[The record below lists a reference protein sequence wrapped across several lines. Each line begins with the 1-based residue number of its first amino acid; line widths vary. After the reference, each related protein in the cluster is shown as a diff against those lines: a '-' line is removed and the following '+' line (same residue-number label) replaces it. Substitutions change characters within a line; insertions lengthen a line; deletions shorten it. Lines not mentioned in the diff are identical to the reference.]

1 MVSTQK
7 ATNRQAE
14 ARNGEQS
21 RKKSASVSTTK
32 TPAKDSNKAPNKVTD
47 KATTGTGSA
56 STGTSKGGKLPSM
69 RDVQEQKRKERQE
82 KIAAA
87 RKNLEEKRRIRL
99 EHQKQRREELQRKH
113 KWTMVTFTVGLFVM
127 LTALICLFPSTG
139 MIIFSTL
146 LMFSF
151 FFLGIAF
158 QRMVMQL
165 LVIALATVFIV
176 GAFYTILGSI

>member
-7 ATNRQAE
+7 ATKHKAE
-14 ARNGEQS
+14 TRLGQ
-21 RKKSASVSTTK
+21 SVSTKRSAVAGAKK
-32 TPAKDSNKAPNKVTD
+32 TPSKEPSKAPSKGSSSTSS
-47 KATTGTGSA
+47 TSTGSA
-56 STGTSKGGKLPSM
+56 GKSGKLPSM
-69 RDVQEQKRKERQE
+69 REVQEQKRKERQE
-82 KIAAA
+82 RIEAA
-87 RKNLEEKRRIRL
+87 RQKVLEKKRIKL
-99 EHQKQRREELQRKH
+99 EHEKQRREELRRKN
-113 KWTMVTFTVGLFVM
+113 KWTMATFVLGLFVM

-165 LVIALATVFIV
+165 LVIALATVFII
-176 GAFYTILGSI
+176 GAFYTILSST